1 MGGQTIRPP
10 TTCALARL
18 RVLQPPPTSDAH
30 AGRSRL
36 QTRTPHSMKA
46 FEVKR
51 RSEQG
56 PFGKDVVVAP
66 KQEPSGAVTFFEET
80 EDRFDKGFATPIM
93 GLSPICGHQAS
104 VALQKRFVDAD
115 LDRAALVALGA
126 LAECWA
132 GAADLASGFVASED
146 VAVVVR
152 ERALVT
158 QYLALR
164 AKVSVVSDW

>member
-1 MGGQTIRPP
+1 M
-10 TTCALARL
+10 
-18 RVLQPPPTSDAH
+18 
-30 AGRSRL
+30 

-93 GLSPICGHQAS
+93 GLSPICGHQGS

-164 AKVSVVSDW
+164 AKVSVRLGLVGKLVFMV